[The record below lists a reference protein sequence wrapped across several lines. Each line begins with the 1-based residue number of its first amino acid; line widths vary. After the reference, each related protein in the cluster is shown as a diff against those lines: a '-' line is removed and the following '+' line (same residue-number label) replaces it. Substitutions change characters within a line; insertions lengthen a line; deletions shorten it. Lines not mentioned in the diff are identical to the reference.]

1 MLQSL
6 TVKPLNLPIR
16 LALVGVFALL
26 TALSA
31 RISIPLE
38 PVPFTMQVLVVLL
51 AGMVLG
57 ARDGALS
64 QALYVAL
71 IAVGLPI
78 DARMVGTAALFG
90 PTGGFLL
97 GFIVA
102 AFVAGYL
109 TQRSGE
115 RLWQRWLAGVAG
127 VACIY
132 LFGVLHLSLYRGMGL
147 DAAWN
152 ASAAPFLGL
161 DLIKAILAAGLTE
174 SWRAYTRR

>member
-1 MLQSL
+1 MLYTL
-6 TVKPLNLPIR
+6 TAKPLNLPVR
-16 LALVGVFALL
+16 LALVGAFTLV

-57 ARDGALS
+57 GRDGALS
-64 QALYVAL
+64 QALYVGL
-71 IAVGLPI
+71 IAMGLPI
-78 DARMVGTAALFG
+78 DARGLGTAALFG

-102 AFVAGYL
+102 AFVVGYL
-109 TQRSGE
+109 TEKRGAH
-115 RLWQRWLAGVAG
+115 LWQRGLAGVAG
-127 VACIY
+127 VLCVY
-132 LFGVLHLSLYRGMGL
+132 LFGVLHLSLYRNMGL

-161 DLIKAILAAGLTE
+161 DLIKALLAAGLTE
-174 SWRAYTRR
+174 SLRAYLRR